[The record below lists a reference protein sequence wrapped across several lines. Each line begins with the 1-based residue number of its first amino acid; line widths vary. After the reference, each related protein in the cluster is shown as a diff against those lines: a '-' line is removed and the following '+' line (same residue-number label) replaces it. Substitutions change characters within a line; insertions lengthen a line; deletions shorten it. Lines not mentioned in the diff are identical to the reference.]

1 MSDDYDYGEDDYDYG
16 DPDDPPA
23 PAPQEPEEELERLD
37 SEATLTEELK
47 LEIKKKSFSE
57 I

>member
-1 MSDDYDYGEDDYDYG
+1 MMCDDYDYGESDYDYG
-16 DPDDPPA
+16 DPEDE

-37 SEATLTEELK
+37 SEITLTEQLK
-47 LEIKKKSFSE
+47 LEIKKKAFSE

>member
-1 MSDDYDYGEDDYDYG
+1 MTDDYDNSEDDYDYG
-16 DPDDPPA
+16 DPHDAPV
-23 PAPQEPEEELERLD
+23 PAPQEPEEELEKLD